1 MMRTLYLNFQ
11 IVGEFMVIQPG
22 YISGF
27 FFATK
32 KGVFSLIFVLSLPKK
47 REFFNDKN
55 KGFTSGTLKK
65 NLRESFQSNIKKQ
78 TVLFMK
84 LIYK

>member
-1 MMRTLYLNFQ
+1 MLMMRTLYLNFQ

-32 KGVFSLIFVLSLPKK
+32 KGVFFFDFCFESPEK

-65 NLRESFQSNIKKQ
+65 IYVKVFNLISKSR
-78 TVLFMK
+78 LFY
-84 LIYK
+84 L